1 VVSSTGGGSIDK
13 ALMVLEALAEHRRVT
28 DIATGTGLPKS
39 TVHRILQ
46 SLVGWGFARADGSG
60 GYVPGP
66 RILTLA
72 GKVMSR
78 FDPAQHADT
87 ALQRLR
93 DRTGF
98 TVHFAVRSGDEAVYV
113 RKVEGLRPYQM
124 ASRVGMSMP
133 LHSTSIGKAI
143 LAQLRDGEVASIT
156 SRTGLG
162 RRTDHTIT
170 ESQALLDHLAEIRR
184 RGYAV
189 DDEENE
195 AGIRCV
201 GAPVFDH
208 TGTVM
213 GGISIS
219 GLTFEVDPDDK
230 HLADE
235 VVTAARDVSLALGAP
250 LDHAPTNLARTV
262 DGMAVTEASVT
273 DRSSPRTR

>member
-1 VVSSTGGGSIDK
+1 VVTPRTGGGSIDK

-28 DIATGTGLPKS
+28 DIAAGTGLPKS

-46 SLVGWGFARADGSG
+46 SLVGWGFARTDGTG
-60 GYVPGP
+60 GYLPGP

-78 FDPAQHADT
+78 FDPAQHADS
-87 ALQRLR
+87 ALQSLR

-113 RKVEGLRPYQM
+113 RKLEGLRPYRM
-124 ASRVGMSMP
+124 ASRVGMSMS

-143 LAQLRDGEVASIT
+143 LSRLHDEEVAAIA
-156 SRTGLG
+156 SRTGLE
-162 RRTDHTIT
+162 RRTPHTIT
-170 ESQALLDHLAEIRR
+170 DTPTLLEHLTETRE
-184 RGYAV
+184 RGYST

-195 AGIRCV
+195 NGIRCV

-219 GLTFEVDPDDK
+219 ALTFELTPDDQT
-230 HLADE
+230 LTRE
-235 VVTAARDVSLALGAP
+235 VITAARDVSLALGAP
-250 LDHAPTNLARTV
+250 PEHVPTPA
-262 DGMAVTEASVT
+262 
-273 DRSSPRTR
+273 